1 MSIDEGGANG
11 LRSALDA
18 KTFQRFEETCA
29 ASNPVGGRIDGPSGK
44 VLQRGILGL
53 LGSGGLPMIF
63 ALLYRFL
70 SKRWENGKW
79 KGWLWSWSE
88 IHALDDMLTTVST
101 QLTPFRL
108 PEAGDKHYQ
117 VDRRILRSILLASQ
131 EDSITYDSAIESYS
145 ITPDGVVAKFAN
157 GTTAI
162 GSLLVGADGIKS
174 KVAAQ
179 LIGDSAAP
187 LDLCLRIIYGKTPL
201 SADVER
207 ALHITLRKGISF
219 VTDRT
224 ADGDKVTLVLE
235 TMRFPDPS
243 ATENYI
249 FWALTTRKGGFLDDD
264 QRLLALT
271 GQQVADLSID
281 FTKHWDPSIRV
292 VFEKQAVFE
301 TAVLRV
307 SSSDPDHPPT
317 WDANSRV
324 TVLGDAIHCMPPTGG
339 QGANAAMYDAALL
352 GQILADSTRQE
363 TGGGGWDVETIGRYE
378 EAMRYNIGDIVG
390 LACVGA
396 QHALGA
402 DTLEAMLAGVEGKKT
417 Q

>member
-1 MSIDEGGANG
+1 
-11 LRSALDA
+11 
-18 KTFQRFEETCA
+18 
-29 ASNPVGGRIDGPSGK
+29 
-44 VLQRGILGL
+44 
-53 LGSGGLPMIF
+53 
-63 ALLYRFL
+63 
-70 SKRWENGKW
+70 
-79 KGWLWSWSE
+79 
-88 IHALDDMLTTVST
+88 MLTTVST

>member
-1 MSIDEGGANG
+1 
-11 LRSALDA
+11 
-18 KTFQRFEETCA
+18 
-29 ASNPVGGRIDGPSGK
+29 
-44 VLQRGILGL
+44 
-53 LGSGGLPMIF
+53 
-63 ALLYRFL
+63 
-70 SKRWENGKW
+70 
-79 KGWLWSWSE
+79 
-88 IHALDDMLTTVST
+88 MLMTVTT

-108 PEAGDKHYQ
+108 QAAGDKHYQ
-117 VDRRILRSILLASQ
+117 VDRRVLRSILLSSQ
-131 EDSITYDSAIESYS
+131 EHHITYDSAFASYS
-145 ITPDGVVAKFAN
+145 ITSEGVIAKFAN

-187 LDLCLRIIYGKTPL
+187 LDLGLRIIYGKTPL
-201 SADVER
+201 SPDVEG
-207 ALHITLRKGISF
+207 ALHVTLRKGISF
-219 VTDRT
+219 VTDKT
-224 ADGDKVTLVLE
+224 VDGDKVTLVLE
-235 TMRFPDPS
+235 TMRFPDAS

-249 FWALTTRKGGFLDDD
+249 FWALTTRKGGFMSDD
-264 QRLLALT
+264 QRLLSLT
-271 GQQVADLSID
+271 GQQVADLSIQ
-281 FTKHWDPSIRV
+281 FTKHWDSSIRPV
-292 VFEKQAVFE
+292 LEKQAVFE
-301 TAVLRV
+301 TAILRV
-307 SSSDPDHPPT
+307 SSSDPDYPPT

-324 TVLGDAIHCMPPTGG
+324 TVLGDAVHCMPPTGG
-339 QGANAAMYDAALL
+339 QGANAAMYDAGLL

-363 TGGGGWDVETIGRYE
+363 TDGGGWDVETIGRYE